1 MVVHRDAPFTKWFC
15 LVCARLLSLD
25 LLLLT
30 RGDLAVRL
38 PRLVVGPEEETTEVV
53 VQLHSN
59 VETGDIYV
67 GGTGEWD
74 RYF

>member
-1 MVVHRDAPFTKWFC
+1 MVR
-15 LVCARLLSLD
+15 
-25 LLLLT
+25 T